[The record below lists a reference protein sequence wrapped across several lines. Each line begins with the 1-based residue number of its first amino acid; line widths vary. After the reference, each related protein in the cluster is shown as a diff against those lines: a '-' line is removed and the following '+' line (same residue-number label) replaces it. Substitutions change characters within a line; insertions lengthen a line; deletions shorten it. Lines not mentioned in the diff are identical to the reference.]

1 MKTEVVMNL
10 WIMEFFSGNPRQSV
24 VSRLH
29 LRSKAFRLYNSINNQ
44 KFFPFFVNTMLNL
57 LNNLF
62 GGGSSVATISAQELK
77 EQLQSPQKPVLL
89 DVRQPE
95 EHKQKHIPN
104 SLLIPLGDLQHRI
117 KELEKYKNKEIIVYC
132 ASGARSSS
140 ACRMLSAA
148 GYSVRNLN
156 GGMMMWR

>member
-1 MKTEVVMNL
+1 MLDLFKSIFGASTGT
-10 WIMEFFSGNPRQSV
+10 SG
-24 VSRLH
+24 
-29 LRSKAFRLYNSINNQ
+29 
-44 KFFPFFVNTMLNL
+44 
-57 LNNLF
+57 
-62 GGGSSVATISAQELK
+62 ISAQELQELLKTK
-77 EQLQSPQKPVLL
+77 EKPVLL
-89 DVRQPE
+89 DVRQPD

-104 SLLIPLGDLQHRI
+104 SLLIPLGDLQHRM

-156 GGMMMWR
+156 GGMMMWH